1 MSRQAESAAGRK
13 GSGRRSGRRSGRAF
27 RIALVVVAALAGC
40 YIGFNLPEEKKNR
53 AIKLMSEAREMPFRL
68 FV

>member
-1 MSRQAESAAGRK
+1 MSRKEKGIEENPRWRK
-13 GSGRRSGRRSGRAF
+13 RGRRTFGLLLLTGS
-27 RIALVVVAALAGC
+27 ALVGW

-53 AIKLMSEAREMPFRL
+53 ANKLIREAREMPFRL

>member
-1 MSRQAESAAGRK
+1 MSRKAESAAGRK
-13 GSGRRSGRRSGRAF
+13 SGRRAGRAL
-27 RIALVVVAALAGC
+27 RIALVVAAALLGC

-53 AIKLMSEAREMPFRL
+53 ANKLISEAREMPFRL